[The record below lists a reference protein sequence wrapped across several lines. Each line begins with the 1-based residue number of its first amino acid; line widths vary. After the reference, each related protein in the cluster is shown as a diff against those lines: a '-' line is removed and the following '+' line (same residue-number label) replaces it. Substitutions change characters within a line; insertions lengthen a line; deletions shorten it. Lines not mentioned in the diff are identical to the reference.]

1 MLWEHLTVAASPVL
15 VIRGFLKEVISKPR
29 CVRGLR
35 ESVTRGLQAER
46 TAQYSAQRRAGV
58 DCPGPAC
65 STEAG
70 AWTWR
75 GREKS
80 KRQGQDSE
88 PGQPQRVPGALPGI
102 QGA

>member
-1 MLWEHLTVAASPVL
+1 M
-15 VIRGFLKEVISKPR
+15 
-29 CVRGLR
+29 
-35 ESVTRGLQAER
+35 
-46 TAQYSAQRRAGV
+46 

-88 PGQPQRVPGALPGI
+88 PGQPQRVPGASPGI